1 MNKVAKNTLILMIIT
16 IISKVLGFIREL
28 VLGGIYGTTFY
39 SDAYIVAMN
48 IPGTL
53 FSLIG
58 IALSTTF
65 IPLYYEN
72 SKSIK
77 ESNKFVNNI
86 FNITLILSAILALL
100 VFVFANQVVKVFAIG
115 FNGNTF
121 KLTVEFTKI
130 IIVGA
135 LFMGTSSI
143 FISFLQAKENFTI
156 PGLVGIPFNIII
168 IIAIILSSKISIY
181 ILPIGT
187 VIAMLSRLLFQ
198 MPSLFKYGY
207 RYKFTIGL
215 KEDYIKKVIW
225 LVGPVFIGVAVNQ
238 INTMIDRTLAS
249 TLLEGSISALN
260 YANRL
265 NSFVMG
271 LFIMSIGTVIYPI
284 LSKLSANSDK
294 ESFIKT
300 VYKSVNIV
308 TLLVIPI
315 SVGAMV
321 LATPIVSLLFERGAF
336 DSRATDITAKALV
349 FYSIGMVGFGL
360 RDILGK
366 VFYSLQDTKTP
377 MINGVI
383 AIGMNIILNLILV
396 KFMGHAGLAFATSIS
411 AIICIL
417 ILFKSLKKKIG
428 YFGQDKILKTTFKS
442 LIASILMGIITYVT
456 YSILSRILVVGFIQ
470 KAISLFGSIAI
481 GALVYGILVVI
492 LKVEEASMVINFAK
506 KKIEDIRVCM
516 CSFKAVVRKQMFLLN
531 FKPTIVIVM

>member
-16 IISKVLGFIREL
+16 IISKILGFIREL

-100 VFVFANQVVKVFAIG
+100 VFVFANQVVKIFAIG
-115 FNGNTF
+115 FNGDTF

-143 FISFLQAKENFTI
+143 FTSFLQAKENFTV

-238 INTMIDRTLAS
+238 INTMVDRTLAS

-315 SVGAMV
+315 SIGAMV

-377 MINGVI
+377 MINGAI

-411 AIICIL
+411 AIACIF

-428 YFGQDKILKTTFKS
+428 YFGQDKILKTTLKS

-456 YSILSRILVVGFIQ
+456 YSILSSVLVVGFIQ
-470 KAISLFGSIAI
+470 QAISLFGSIAI

-492 LKVEEASMVINFAK
+492 LKVEEASMVINFARK
-506 KKIEDIRVCM
+506 KLKI
-516 CSFKAVVRKQMFLLN
+516 
-531 FKPTIVIVM
+531 

>member
-16 IISKVLGFIREL
+16 IISKILGFIREL

-100 VFVFANQVVKVFAIG
+100 VFVFANQVVKIFAIG
-115 FNGNTF
+115 FNGDTF

-143 FISFLQAKENFTI
+143 FTSFLQAKENFTV

-238 INTMIDRTLAS
+238 INTMVDRTLAS

-315 SVGAMV
+315 SIGAMV

-377 MINGVI
+377 MINGAI

-411 AIICIL
+411 AIACIF

-456 YSILSRILVVGFIQ
+456 YSILSSVLVVGFIQ
-470 KAISLFGSIAI
+470 QAISLFGSIAI

-492 LKVEEASMVINFAK
+492 LKVEEASMVINFARK
-506 KKIEDIRVCM
+506 KLKI
-516 CSFKAVVRKQMFLLN
+516 
-531 FKPTIVIVM
+531 

>member
-16 IISKVLGFIREL
+16 IISKILGFIREL

-100 VFVFANQVVKVFAIG
+100 VFVFANQVVKIFAIG
-115 FNGNTF
+115 FNGDTF

-143 FISFLQAKENFTI
+143 FTSFLQAKENFTV

-238 INTMIDRTLAS
+238 INTMVDRTLAS

-315 SVGAMV
+315 SIGAMV

-377 MINGVI
+377 MINGAI

-411 AIICIL
+411 AIACIF

-456 YSILSRILVVGFIQ
+456 YSILSSVLVVGFIQ
-470 KAISLFGSIAI
+470 EAISLFGSIAI

-492 LKVEEASMVINFAK
+492 LKVEEASMVINFARK
-506 KKIEDIRVCM
+506 KLKI
-516 CSFKAVVRKQMFLLN
+516 
-531 FKPTIVIVM
+531 

>member
-1 MNKVAKNTLILMIIT
+1 MNKVAKTTLMLMIIT
-16 IISKVLGFIREL
+16 IISKILGFAREL

-58 IALSTTF
+58 IALATTF

-72 SKSIK
+72 NKSIK

-86 FNITLILSAILALL
+86 FNITLILSGVLVLL
-100 VFVFANQVVKVFAIG
+100 VLLFTDQVVKIFAMG
-115 FNGNTF
+115 FDGYTF
-121 KLTVEFTKI
+121 KLTVEFTRI
-130 IIVGA
+130 MIFGA

-143 FISFLQAKENFTI
+143 ITSFLQAKENFMI

-168 IIAIILSSKISIY
+168 IIVIILSLKINIY

-187 VIAMLSRLLFQ
+187 VIAMASRLVFQ
-198 MPSLFKYGY
+198 IPSARRYGY
-207 RYKFTIGL
+207 KYKFEIGL

-238 INTMIDRTLAS
+238 INTMVDRTLAS

-271 LFIMSIGTVIYPI
+271 LFIASIGTAIYPA
-284 LSKLSANSDK
+284 LSKMSSDSNK
-294 ESFIKT
+294 ESFTKT
-300 VYKSVNIV
+300 VYKSVNSVI
-308 TLLVIPI
+308 LLVIPI

-336 DSRATDITAKALV
+336 DANATKTTASALI

-377 MINGVI
+377 MING
-383 AIGMNIILNLILV
+383 AMAMGMNIILNLILV
-396 KFMGHAGLAFATSIS
+396 KFMGHAGLAFATSLS

-417 ILFKSLKKKIG
+417 ILFRSLKKKIG
-428 YFGQDKILKTTFKS
+428 YFGQDKIIKTTIKS
-442 LIASILMGIITYVT
+442 MIASILMGITTYVI
-456 YSILSRILVVGFIQ
+456 YSMLSGMLGIGTIQ
-470 KAISLFGSIAI
+470 KAISLFGSIGI
-481 GALVYGILVVI
+481 GALTYGVLIVI
-492 LKVEEASMVINFAK
+492 LKIEEVSMIIDFAK
-506 KKIEDIRVCM
+506 KK
-516 CSFKAVVRKQMFLLN
+516 LN
-531 FKPTIVIVM
+531 M

>member
-1 MNKVAKNTLILMIIT
+1 MRKIAKTTLMLMVIT
-16 IISKVLGFIREL
+16 IISKVLGLVREL
-28 VLGGIYGTTFY
+28 VLGGIYGTTLY

-72 SKSIK
+72 NNSIE

-86 FNITLILSAILALL
+86 FNITLVLSIILVLFVLL
-100 VFVFANQVVKVFAIG
+100 FTGSIVKIFAVG
-115 FNGNTF
+115 FKEDTF

-130 IIVGA
+130 MILGS

-143 FISFLQAKENFTI
+143 LTSFLQAKEDFI
-156 PGLVGIPFNIII
+156 ISGLVGIPFNIII
-168 IIAIILSSKISIY
+168 IISIVLSSKVSLLL
-181 ILPIGT
+181 LPIGT

-198 MPSLFKYGY
+198 MPRAFRYGY

-238 INTMIDRTLAS
+238 INTMVDRTLAS
-249 TLLEGSISALN
+249 TLLEGSVSALN
-260 YANRL
+260 YSNRL

-284 LSKLSANSDK
+284 LSKMSADSDK
-294 ESFIKT
+294 EEFIKT
-300 VYKSVNIV
+300 VYNSVNSVI
-308 TLLVIPI
+308 LLVIPI
-315 SVGAMV
+315 SVGAIV
-321 LATPIVSLLFERGAF
+321 LSTPIVSLLFERGAF
-336 DSRATDITAKALV
+336 DSNATNMTATALV

-377 MINGVI
+377 MING
-383 AIGMNIILNLILV
+383 AMAMGLNIVLNLILV
-396 KFMGHAGLAFATSIS
+396 RFMGHAGLAFATSIS
-411 AIICIL
+411 AIICIFL
-417 ILFKSLKKKIG
+417 LFNSLKNKIG
-428 YFGQDKILKTTFKS
+428 YFGQDKIIKTTIKS
-442 LIASILMGIITYVT
+442 LISAIVMGLVT
-456 YSILSRILVVGFIQ
+456 YLMYNKLANMLGIGFIQ
-470 KAISLFGSIAI
+470 EAIALFVSIGI
-481 GALVYGILVVI
+481 GAIVYGVLVIL
-492 LKVEEASMVINFAK
+492 LKVEEVSVITNMVKN
-506 KKIEDIRVCM
+506 KIT
-516 CSFKAVVRKQMFLLN
+516 A
-531 FKPTIVIVM
+531 

>member
-16 IISKVLGFIREL
+16 IISKILGFIREL

-72 SKSIK
+72 SKSVK

-100 VFVFANQVVKVFAIG
+100 VFVFANQVVKIFAIG
-115 FNGNTF
+115 FNGDTF

-143 FISFLQAKENFTI
+143 FTSFLQAKENFTV

-238 INTMIDRTLAS
+238 INTMVDRTLAS

-315 SVGAMV
+315 SIGAMV

-377 MINGVI
+377 MINGAI

-411 AIICIL
+411 AIACIF

-456 YSILSRILVVGFIQ
+456 YSILSSVLVVGFIQ
-470 KAISLFGSIAI
+470 QAISLFGSIAI

-492 LKVEEASMVINFAK
+492 LKVEEASMVINFARK
-506 KKIEDIRVCM
+506 KLKI
-516 CSFKAVVRKQMFLLN
+516 
-531 FKPTIVIVM
+531 

>member
-1 MNKVAKNTLILMIIT
+1 
-16 IISKVLGFIREL
+16 
-28 VLGGIYGTTFY
+28 
-39 SDAYIVAMN
+39 MN

-100 VFVFANQVVKVFAIG
+100 VFIFANQVVKIFAIG
-115 FNGNTF
+115 FNGDTF

-143 FISFLQAKENFTI
+143 FTSFLQAKENFTI

-238 INTMIDRTLAS
+238 INTMVDRTLAS

-315 SVGAMV
+315 SIGAMV

-377 MINGVI
+377 MINGAI

-411 AIICIL
+411 AIACIF

-428 YFGQDKILKTTFKS
+428 YFGQDKILKTTLKS

-456 YSILSRILVVGFIQ
+456 YSILSSVLVVGFIQ
-470 KAISLFGSIAI
+470 QAISLFGSIAI

-492 LKVEEASMVINFAK
+492 LKVEEASMVINFARK
-506 KKIEDIRVCM
+506 KLKI
-516 CSFKAVVRKQMFLLN
+516 
-531 FKPTIVIVM
+531 